1 MKLYEI
7 TGEILELLMMAE
19 DLELDQKM
27 IRDTMEGLDFEFEEK
42 AEAYAK
48 VVKTLEMDIA
58 GLDEEIQRM
67 TKRKATIKN
76 NIDRLKRSLEG
87 AMIATGKRK
96 FKTPLFGFGIQ
107 KNPPSL
113 NVLDESKIPAEF
125 WIEQQ
130 PKLDKKAALAYV
142 KENKVDWAELS
153 QTESLRIR

>member
-7 TGEILELLMMAE
+7 TGEILELLTMAE

-27 IRDTMEGLDFEFEEK
+27 IQDTMEGLDFEFEEK

-58 GLDEEIQRM
+58 GLDAEIQRM
-67 TKRKATIKN
+67 TKKKATIKN

-113 NVLDESKIPAEF
+113 NVLDESKIPEEF

>member
-19 DLELDQKM
+19 DSELDQKM

-113 NVLDESKIPAEF
+113 NVLDESKIPEEF

>member
-1 MKLYEI
+1 
-7 TGEILELLMMAE
+7 
-19 DLELDQKM
+19 M

-42 AEAYAK
+42 AETYAK
-48 VVKTLEMDIA
+48 IIKTLEMDIA

-113 NVLDESKIPAEF
+113 NVLDETKIPEEF

>member
-7 TGEILELLMMAE
+7 TGEILELLTMAE
-19 DLELDQKM
+19 DSELDQKM
-27 IRDTMEGLDFEFEEK
+27 IQDTMEGLDFEFEEK

-113 NVLDESKIPAEF
+113 NVLDESKIPEEF

>member
-7 TGEILELLMMAE
+7 TGEILELLTMAE

-27 IRDTMEGLDFEFEEK
+27 IQDTMEGLDFEFEEK

-48 VVKTLEMDIA
+48 IIKTMEMDIA
-58 GLDEEIQRM
+58 GLDTEIQRM
-67 TKRKATIKN
+67 TKKKATIKN

-113 NVLDESKIPAEF
+113 NVLDESKIPEEF

-130 PKLDKKAALAYV
+130 PKLDKKAVIAYV

>member
-7 TGEILELLMMAE
+7 TGEILELLTMAE
-19 DLELDQKM
+19 ELELDQKM

-48 VVKTLEMDIA
+48 VVKTLEMDIT
-58 GLDEEIQRM
+58 GLDTEIQRM
-67 TKRKATIKN
+67 TKKKATIKN

-113 NVLDESKIPAEF
+113 NVLDESKIPEEF

-142 KENKVDWAELS
+142 KENEVDWAELS

>member
-7 TGEILELLMMAE
+7 TGEILELLTMAE

-42 AEAYAK
+42 AESYAK
-48 VVKTLEMDIA
+48 IIKTLEMDIT
-58 GLDEEIQRM
+58 GLDTEIQRM
-67 TKRKATIKN
+67 TKKKATKKN

-96 FKTPLFGFGIQ
+96 FKTALFGFGIQ

-113 NVLDESKIPAEF
+113 NVLDESKIPDEF

-130 PKLDKKAALAYV
+130 PKLDKKAVLAFV

>member
-7 TGEILELLMMAE
+7 TGEILELLTMAE

-113 NVLDESKIPAEF
+113 NVLDETKIPAEF

>member
-7 TGEILELLMMAE
+7 TGEILELLTMAE

-113 NVLDESKIPAEF
+113 NILDESKVPAEF

-130 PKLDKKAALAYV
+130 PKLDKKAALAYI
-142 KENKVDWAELS
+142 KENEVDWAELS

>member
-7 TGEILELLMMAE
+7 TGEILELLTMAE
-19 DLELDQKM
+19 DSELDQKM

-113 NVLDESKIPAEF
+113 NVLDESKIPEEF

-142 KENKVDWAELS
+142 KENEADWAELS

>member
-7 TGEILELLMMAE
+7 TGEILELLTMAE

-27 IRDTMEGLDFEFEEK
+27 IQDTMEGLDFEFEEK

-67 TKRKATIKN
+67 TKKKATIKN

-113 NVLDESKIPAEF
+113 NILDESKVPAEF

-130 PKLDKKAALAYV
+130 PKLDKKAALAYI

>member
-19 DLELDQKM
+19 DSELDQKM

-113 NVLDESKIPAEF
+113 NILDESKVPAEF

-130 PKLDKKAALAYV
+130 PKLDKKAALAYI
-142 KENKVDWAELS
+142 KENEADWAELS

>member
-7 TGEILELLMMAE
+7 TGGILELLTMAE

-42 AEAYAK
+42 AESYAK
-48 VVKTLEMDIA
+48 IIKTLEMDIT
-58 GLDEEIQRM
+58 GLDTEIQRM
-67 TKRKATIKN
+67 TKKKATIKN

-96 FKTPLFGFGIQ
+96 FKTALFGFGIQ

-113 NVLDESKIPAEF
+113 NVLDESKIPDEF

-130 PKLDKKAALAYV
+130 PKLDKKAVLAFV

>member
-7 TGEILELLMMAE
+7 TGEILELLTMAE

-113 NVLDESKIPAEF
+113 NVLDETKIPAEF

-130 PKLDKKAALAYV
+130 PKLDKKAVLAFV

>member
-130 PKLDKKAALAYV
+130 PKLDQKAALAYV

>member
-7 TGEILELLMMAE
+7 TGEILELLTMAE
-19 DLELDQKM
+19 DSELDQKM
-27 IRDTMEGLDFEFEEK
+27 IQDTMEGLDFEFEEK

-113 NVLDESKIPAEF
+113 NVLDESKIPKEF
-125 WIEQQ
+125 WIEQR

>member
-67 TKRKATIKN
+67 TKKKATIKN

-113 NVLDESKIPAEF
+113 NVLDETKIPEEF

>member
-7 TGEILELLMMAE
+7 TGEILYLLTMAE

-48 VVKTLEMDIA
+48 IIKTMEMDIT
-58 GLDEEIQRM
+58 GLDTEIQRM
-67 TKRKATIKN
+67 TKKKATIKN

-96 FKTPLFGFGIQ
+96 FKTALFGFSIQ

-113 NVLDESKIPAEF
+113 NVLDESKIPEKF

-142 KENKVDWAELS
+142 KENEVDWAELS

>member
-7 TGEILELLMMAE
+7 TGEILELLTMAE

-87 AMIATGKRK
+87 AMIATGKIK
-96 FKTPLFGFGIQ
+96 FKTALFGFGIQ

-113 NVLDESKIPAEF
+113 NVLDESKVPAEF

-142 KENKVDWAELS
+142 KENEVDWAELS

>member
-7 TGEILELLMMAE
+7 TGEILELLTMAE
-19 DLELDQKM
+19 DLELDRKM
-27 IRDTMEGLDFEFEEK
+27 IWDTMEGLDFEFEEK

-96 FKTPLFGFGIQ
+96 FKTPLFGFCIQ

-113 NVLDESKIPAEF
+113 NVLDETKIPAEF

>member
-96 FKTPLFGFGIQ
+96 FKRPLFGFGIQ

-113 NVLDESKIPAEF
+113 NVLDETKIPEEF

>member
-7 TGEILELLMMAE
+7 TGEILELLTMAE
-19 DLELDQKM
+19 DLELDQK
-27 IRDTMEGLDFEFEEK
+27 IIQDTMEGLDFEFEEK

-113 NVLDESKIPAEF
+113 NVLDESKIPEEF

>member
-42 AEAYAK
+42 AESYAK
-48 VVKTLEMDIA
+48 IIKTLEMDIT
-58 GLDEEIQRM
+58 GLDTEIQRM
-67 TKRKATIKN
+67 TKKKATIKN

-96 FKTPLFGFGIQ
+96 FKTALFGFGIQ

-113 NVLDESKIPAEF
+113 NVLDESKIPDEF

-130 PKLDKKAALAYV
+130 PKLDKKAVLAFV

>member
-7 TGEILELLMMAE
+7 TGEILELLTMAE
-19 DLELDQKM
+19 DLELDQK
-27 IRDTMEGLDFEFEEK
+27 IIQDTMEGLDFEFEEK

-96 FKTPLFGFGIQ
+96 FKTPLFGFCIQ

-113 NVLDESKIPAEF
+113 NILDETKIPAEF

-153 QTESLRIR
+153 QTEPLRIR

>member
-7 TGEILELLMMAE
+7 TGEILELLTMAE

-58 GLDEEIQRM
+58 GLDTEIQRM
-67 TKRKATIKN
+67 TKKKATIKN

-113 NVLDESKIPAEF
+113 NVLDESKIPEEF

>member
-113 NVLDESKIPAEF
+113 NVLDETKIPAEF

>member
-7 TGEILELLMMAE
+7 TGGSLELLTMAE
-19 DLELDQKM
+19 DLELDQEV

-42 AEAYAK
+42 AESYAK
-48 VVKTLEMDIA
+48 IIKTLEMDIT
-58 GLDEEIQRM
+58 GLDTEIQRM
-67 TKRKATIKN
+67 TKKKATIKN

-96 FKTPLFGFGIQ
+96 FKTALFGFGIQ

-113 NVLDESKIPAEF
+113 NVLDESKIPDEF

-130 PKLDKKAALAYV
+130 PKLDKKAVLAFV

>member
-7 TGEILELLMMAE
+7 TGEILELLTMAE

-76 NIDRLKRSLEG
+76 NIDRLKKSLEN

-96 FKTPLFGFGIQ
+96 FKTALFGFGIQ

-113 NVLDESKIPAEF
+113 NVLDESKIPEEF

>member
-7 TGEILELLMMAE
+7 TGEILELLTMAE
-19 DLELDQKM
+19 DSDLDQKM

-76 NIDRLKRSLEG
+76 NIDRLKKSLEN

-113 NVLDESKIPAEF
+113 NVLDESKIPEEF

>member
-7 TGEILELLMMAE
+7 TGEILELLTMAE

-113 NVLDESKIPAEF
+113 NVLDESKIPEEF

>member
-19 DLELDQKM
+19 DSELDQKM

-113 NVLDESKIPAEF
+113 NVLDESKVPAEF

>member
-113 NVLDESKIPAEF
+113 NVLDESKVPAEF

-142 KENKVDWAELS
+142 KENEVDWAELS

>member
-19 DLELDQKM
+19 DSELDQKM
-27 IRDTMEGLDFEFEEK
+27 IQDTMEGLDFEFEEK

-48 VVKTLEMDIA
+48 IIKTMEMDIT
-58 GLDEEIQRM
+58 GLDTEIQRM
-67 TKRKATIKN
+67 TKKKATIKN

-113 NVLDESKIPAEF
+113 NVLVGSKMPGEF
-125 WIEQQ
+125 WIVQQ
-130 PKLDKKAALAYV
+130 P
-142 KENKVDWAELS
+142 
-153 QTESLRIR
+153 

>member
-7 TGEILELLMMAE
+7 TGEILELLTMAE
-19 DLELDQKM
+19 DLELDQK
-27 IRDTMEGLDFEFEEK
+27 IIQDTMEGLDFEFEEK

-96 FKTPLFGFGIQ
+96 FKTPLFGFCIQ

-113 NVLDESKIPAEF
+113 NILDETKIPAEF

-130 PKLDKKAALAYV
+130 PKLDKKAAPAYV

-153 QTESLRIR
+153 QTEPLRIR

>member
-19 DLELDQKM
+19 DSDLDQKM
-27 IRDTMEGLDFEFEEK
+27 IQDTMEGLDFEFEEK

-48 VVKTLEMDIA
+48 IIKTMEMDIA

-113 NVLDESKIPAEF
+113 NVLDESKIPEEF

-130 PKLDKKAALAYV
+130 PKLDKKAALSYV
-142 KENKVDWAELS
+142 KENEVDWAELS

>member
-7 TGEILELLMMAE
+7 TGEILELLTMAE

-27 IRDTMEGLDFEFEEK
+27 IQDTMEGLDFEFEEK
-42 AEAYAK
+42 AESIAK
-48 VVKTLEMDIA
+48 VIKTLEMNIA
-58 GLDEEIQRM
+58 GLDTEIQRM
-67 TKRKATIKN
+67 TKKKETIKN
-76 NIDRLKRSLEG
+76 NISCLKRSLEG

-96 FKTPLFGFGIQ
+96 FKTALFGFSIQ

-113 NVLDESKIPAEF
+113 NVLDESKVPAEF

-142 KENKVDWAELS
+142 KENEVDWAELS